1 MPERET
7 PRLAREPLGSPC
19 KGQESAK
26 IFLERVNRDKNF
38 ARCFEGVESPETFLE
53 IVRHRG
59 YDFTKE
65 DLKYAVVALSN
76 MSLSEA
82 ELARVSGG

>member
-1 MPERET
+1 
-7 PRLAREPLGSPC
+7 
-19 KGQESAK
+19 
-26 IFLERVNRDKNF
+26 
-38 ARCFEGVESPETFLE
+38 
-53 IVRHRG
+53 VRHRG

-82 ELARVSGG
+82 ELARVSGGFAALDSDFLRELFVLLEIA